1 MSLTLPSAFTTKT
14 ILKENWLVQLWYD
27 DEAEDKF
34 RGLSF
39 YDTRVEGTD
48 TVDYKGCILNKPTI
62 RESINLED
70 STAKTSNVSI
80 TLANFIDNDGEKFSR
95 KLLNGTNKFLN
106 RSVKIYIQPDDTND
120 LSSCLLVYT
129 GRLTTISQTTDKI
142 SLNIVAQRAWDNIS
156 IPTTRTATNIPVPVV
171 YGNYTNNAQNT
182 FQDAITVY
190 PMPKLRTD
198 GDDIYYATP
207 KSYGSGCFPHYYDDN
222 IKKFIIMGQYGSGT
236 STLDSD
242 NAIVVDNRL
251 NRGVYYLRPTKVK
264 DHTDWDGS
272 NPENVID
279 TNTTSSTTQNI
290 AFSVSGLGGT
300 NTVRKTLKL
309 SMPQIKGQFSSLKLQ
324 LKGSVVINTAS
335 YNSGA
340 SSIISLSDTTFA
352 NNTSDPNNLGTTY
365 ISKDQTAT
373 TGTYNTSGAGAG
385 SAYTELN
392 LYDKYERKTDSG
404 RDLDGAISATDYI
417 IKIDSSSDDF
427 KAGTIIKID
436 DELMK
441 IVSRFPLTTLFIVE
455 RGYSYSTSATHSDN
469 TDIYII
475 DEGSYTLPSEINI
488 QALVYAVSASSS
500 GSISLDVDFV
510 LEDFYLVIGVEN
522 AVAREPQATQE
533 AIEQTDLLYASG
545 DGLTETYSGSNGN
558 AFEIHEQHRDLMKR
572 FTNYT
577 GTPTGWSDLDSARS
591 WQSRYWIL
599 ESTPLIDHL
608 EKLQYEGGFIARFN
622 GQNEFQYIFIAN
634 SPSVNATLDA
644 DDISDISVSTVDFFS
659 LVSKMDIEYE
669 LHPAESKYNTSVTST
684 NSNTRTDY
692 NIQSAENTKNIKLDA
707 YVSPTI
713 PTSASSNK
721 NDDFY
726 SYYNHIVGSP
736 RTIIN
741 FTIVNPNYFGLDVG
755 DVINF
760 DGQDN
765 FDNVLMVF
773 ASSWDDFSFMI
784 TDVSRSVGSLKI
796 TAREI

>member
-1 MSLTLPSAFTTKT
+1 MLNWFSKNLITPLSLV
-14 ILKENWLVQLWYD
+14 N
-27 DEAEDKF
+27 
-34 RGLSF
+34 
-39 YDTRVEGTD
+39 
-48 TVDYKGCILNKPTI
+48 
-62 RESINLED
+62 
-70 STAKTSNVSI
+70 
-80 TLANFIDNDGEKFSR
+80 
-95 KLLNGTNKFLN
+95 
-106 RSVKIYIQPDDTND
+106 
-120 LSSCLLVYT
+120 
-129 GRLTTISQTTDKI
+129 
-142 SLNIVAQRAWDNIS
+142 
-156 IPTTRTATNIPVPVV
+156 
-171 YGNYTNNAQNT
+171 
-182 FQDAITVY
+182 
-190 PMPKLRTD
+190 
-198 GDDIYYATP
+198 
-207 KSYGSGCFPHYYDDN
+207 
-222 IKKFIIMGQYGSGT
+222 
-236 STLDSD
+236 
-242 NAIVVDNRL
+242 
-251 NRGVYYLRPTKVK
+251 
-264 DHTDWDGS
+264 
-272 NPENVID
+272 
-279 TNTTSSTTQNI
+279 
-290 AFSVSGLGGT
+290 
-300 NTVRKTLKL
+300 
-309 SMPQIKGQFSSLKLQ
+309 
-324 LKGSVVINTAS
+324 
-335 YNSGA
+335 
-340 SSIISLSDTTFA
+340 
-352 NNTSDPNNLGTTY
+352 
-365 ISKDQTAT
+365 
-373 TGTYNTSGAGAG
+373 
-385 SAYTELN
+385 
-392 LYDKYERKTDSG
+392 
-404 RDLDGAISATDYI
+404 
-417 IKIDSSSDDF
+417 SSSPF
-427 KAGTIIKID
+427 KKLPYCLGKKAD
-436 DELMK
+436 L
-441 IVSRFPLTTLFIVE
+441 
-455 RGYSYSTSATHSDN
+455 
-469 TDIYII
+469 YII

-669 LHPAESKYNTSVTST
+669 LHPAENKYNTSVTST
-684 NSNTRTDY
+684 NSSTRTDY

-741 FTIVNPNYFGLDVG
+741 FTVVNPNYFGLDVG
-755 DVINF
+755 DVIGF